1 MRVATKYD
9 GVAVGHMFEP
19 DEPKVRQARVD
30 TLTIVIIEERLNA
43 LLEDT
48 IEFRMLGLH
57 RQNGLLVQ
65 MLVVQQAGA

>member
-1 MRVATKYD
+1 MRIATEHD

-19 DEPKVRQARVD
+19 DEPKVRQATVD

-48 IEFRMLGLH
+48 IEFRMLVLH
-57 RQNGLLVQ
+57 LQNGLLVQ
-65 MLVVQQAGA
+65 VLVVWQAGA